1 MSEKREP
8 SRAEQ
13 IRSRRR
19 QETQKRQT
27 HSVSRATRPL
37 PIVTSRNAAQVTRM
51 ARPRRRFQAAFSMPG
66 IRVHMPSIALPR
78 FEVGQR
84 WFSFF
89 IILLL
94 GAALYLA
101 WTLPTFRVVAA
112 SVTGNQRIS
121 ADEINGVLGSAGQ
134 PIFTILP
141 SDLESR
147 LRINYP
153 ELASVKVNVGLPN
166 TITVNVAER
175 QPIIAWQQNG
185 GYTWIDANGIAFRPR
200 SPQGADN
207 LISVTAL
214 AAPAPGLPST
224 SDPLAP
230 IPFLSTDMLKAIK
243 TLAANIPSGTAMIY
257 DPHNGLG
264 WVDGRGWQVFFG
276 SDAKDMTLKLQ
287 VYQSLITSLTSR
299 GITPAFISVQYV
311 NAPYY
316 RMTK

>member
-1 MSEKREP
+1 MSEKREL

-13 IRSRRR
+13 VRLRRR
-19 QETQKRQT
+19 LESQKRQT
-27 HSVSRATRPL
+27 HSVSRATRPS
-37 PIVTSRNAAQVTRM
+37 PMITSRNITQETRM
-51 ARPRRRFQAAFSMPG
+51 ARPRRRFQAAFAMPG
-66 IRVHMPSIALPR
+66 VQVHMPRIALPR
-78 FEVGQR
+78 FEIGQR
-84 WFSFF
+84 WLSFF

-94 GAALYLA
+94 GAMIYLA
-101 WTLPTFRVVAA
+101 WTLPVFRVTSAHV
-112 SVTGNQRIS
+112 VGNQRIS

-134 PIFTILP
+134 PIFTLLP
-141 SDLESR
+141 SEMESR

-153 ELASVKVNVGLPN
+153 ELASVKVSVGLPN
-166 TITVNVAER
+166 AITVNVVER
-175 QPIIAWQQNG
+175 QPVIAWQQNG
-185 GYTWIDANGIAFRPR
+185 GYTWIDADGIAFRPH
-200 SPQGADN
+200 GTADN

-224 SDPLAP
+224 NDPLSP
-230 IPFLSTDMLKAIK
+230 VPFLSMDMVKAIK
-243 TLAANIPSGTAMIY
+243 TLASNIPAGTAMIY

-264 WVDGRGWQVFFG
+264 WADGRGWQVFFG
-276 SDAKDMTLKLQ
+276 TDAKDMTLKLQ